1 MVSRWI
7 DVTLFCLEQNKMT
20 ALKFAQTSAKEREK
34 AFKIKKQQN
43 IVCKQGFSKDF
54 HRDFE
59 RWEFN
64 NNFDE
69 IGRDTKAT
77 FIWICED
84 HHFLAKIHISQLNI
98 LVISLFNGKKHERL
112 RGGGH

>member
-1 MVSRWI
+1 
-7 DVTLFCLEQNKMT
+7 MT

-34 AFKIKKQQN
+34 TFKIKKQQN

-54 HRDFE
+54 HREFE

-69 IGRDTKAT
+69 IGRDRPLLYGFAKIIT
-77 FIWICED
+77 FW
-84 HHFLAKIHISQLNI
+84 LKIHISQLNI